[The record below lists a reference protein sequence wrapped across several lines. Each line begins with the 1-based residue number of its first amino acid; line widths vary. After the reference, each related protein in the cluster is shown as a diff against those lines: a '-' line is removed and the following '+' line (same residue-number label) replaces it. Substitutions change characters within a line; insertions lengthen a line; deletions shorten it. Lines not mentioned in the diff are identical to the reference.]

1 MKLSIKE
8 KNRLQSK
15 YGPWAI
21 VTGGSSGIGKELTL
35 RLAESGLNIILVA
48 RNLESLEKTKYEIE
62 NLYPVKT
69 ENIQADLSTSE
80 GVSTVIK
87 ETQSQEI
94 GLLVNSAGFGTSG
107 LFVESDLKK
116 EQNMLAVN
124 CEAVLSLTHYFSQ
137 RFKEQKRGGIIF
149 LSSIVGFQGVPNAA
163 HYAATKAYIQ
173 SLAEALSLE
182 LKPYGIDT
190 LSAAPGPV
198 HSGFANRANMDLG
211 SALKPEDIGIPIL
224 NALGKK
230 TNVYPG
236 MLTKI
241 LTYSLKTVPRW
252 AKVRIMNLVMSG
264 MTKHQHP

>member
-1 MKLSIKE
+1 MKLSSKE

-15 YGPWAI
+15 YGPWAV
-21 VTGGSSGIGKELTL
+21 VTGGSSGIGKELSL
-35 RLAESGLNIILVA
+35 RMAESGLNIILVA

-62 NLYPVKT
+62 NLYPVNT
-69 ENIQADLSTSE
+69 QFIQADLSTSE
-80 GVSTVIK
+80 GIATVLK
-87 ETQSQEI
+87 ETQSHKI

-107 LFVESDLKK
+107 LFIQSDLMQ
-116 EQNMLAVN
+116 EQNMLSVN
-124 CEAVLSLTHYFSQ
+124 CASVLTLTYHFIQ
-137 RFKEQKRGGIIF
+137 RFKIKKRGGIIF

-173 SLAEALSLE
+173 SFAEALAIE
-182 LKPYGIDT
+182 CEPDGIDV

-198 HSGFANRANMDLG
+198 HSGFADRADMDLG

-264 MTKHQHP
+264 MTKHQNT